1 MTEERRNFRLSAG
14 WLTAVRYVLIFDVCL
29 LKVRCCVEEK
39 KNVREISA
47 PPCGPESSTG
57 RDSES
62 VSVSASVFAF
72 RGVVPQTR
80 RDRKKKLFRP
90 VSECVERLVEGS
102 ETDRPE
108 KVSGTRLW
116 WKIFTLSLVAAGRE
130 VGTRAN
136 LKNRLF
142 SEEPNRAAA
151 AAPQKPG
158 GNPRGGA
165 EGGGE
170 GAEGGQHLLRVREL
184 VHSWQIKHE
193 TNDTKTRKKE
203 INLTPNKCDFVE
215 AQARLH

>member
-1 MTEERRNFRLSAG
+1 MWKKR
-14 WLTAVRYVLIFDVCL
+14 
-29 LKVRCCVEEK
+29 

-62 VSVSASVFAF
+62 VSVFAF
-72 RGVVPQTR
+72 RGVSPRPGGTGR
-80 RDRKKKLFRP
+80 RSCSAPFPSVLRGWWK
-90 VSECVERLVEGS
+90 GS

-151 AAPQKPG
+151 APRNQEEIPEEVQKEQKVDNTYCVCESCYIVG
-158 GNPRGGA
+158 KLSTRQTIQKL
-165 EGGGE
+165 E
-170 GAEGGQHLLRVREL
+170 
-184 VHSWQIKHE
+184 
-193 TNDTKTRKKE
+193 RKK
-203 INLTPNKCDFVE
+203 
-215 AQARLH
+215 